1 MGNVS
6 SETSSAS
13 AVEFTDPLQMH
24 IADAIKGNRL
34 DVVTQHM
41 VEQCAKNF
49 SSCKNQDEQYACF
62 VREVGEDGATKLF
75 NHFSEQDST
84 NYDLLSVAVMVVV
97 MKLEKVL
104 VIVAP
109 EMLESDGGNFV
120 EKQSQRLY
128 QAMKHHEDSQAWIGA
143 AQEQLHAHMKSLQG
157 KLGDLIIRTDSAAQ
171 MCADSRRQSEAGL
184 VALKSEI
191 DELRK
196 LCKEIKDDQES
207 IERLNRL
214 EKEMDAKIKE
224 QEEMDAEIKE
234 ESDRVARVRALEKR
248 AEEEEKFAVSIA
260 STAQQAKAA
269 AQQAKAAAQQAKA
282 AASSAEASAS
292 MSIGQANTATTAAS
306 VAKEAEEGAKQARML
321 VEAGVRKGREAA
333 LLAEVQASVSIG
345 QANKATTAA
354 SVAKE
359 AEEGAKQAA
368 VESKDALAKV
378 KESMHATEA
387 KEEAGR
393 WDEIAWQVG
402 REAASLDLELVSLR
416 ADEER
421 MKLQLKQLEQQ
432 LKQLEKQLKESGERR
447 SSKKRASLELTK
459 TAKQLKC
466 AVKLLLEAAN
476 GCRLDPEQA
485 RLLDTARDLVARFS
499 ESPGSASG
507 GESPG
512 ENTWM
517 KIRSAQTP
525 GAAANDESSN
535 LGNLARAVNVD
546 ISSSP
551 PFSGA
556 TIDQFVDGH
565 SGSRGGTTQDSLG
578 TPRHH
583 STGRPATPVIPDSA
597 SSSEASS
604 VATSPSSAGP
614 YISPAQSYKLQAHPE
629 DGSASPFSSGGGG
642 SSLSASASTAGVT
655 FTAALEGEANPPADQ
670 DGVWASPAPKHNLA
684 PPPTPVSPEE

>member
-269 AQQAKAAAQQAKA
+269 AQQAKAAA
-282 AASSAEASAS
+282 SSAEASAS
-292 MSIGQANTATTAAS
+292 MSIGQANTATTAASVAKEAEEGAKQARMLVEAGVRKGREAALLAEVQASVSIGQANKATTAAS

-466 AVKLLLEAAN
+466 AGKLLLEAAN

-525 GAAANDESSN
+525 GNSC
-535 LGNLARAVNVD
+535 
-546 ISSSP
+546 IYSSS
-551 PFSGA
+551 F
-556 TIDQFVDGH
+556 
-565 SGSRGGTTQDSLG
+565 GTYS
-578 TPRHH
+578 
-583 STGRPATPVIPDSA
+583 
-597 SSSEASS
+597 
-604 VATSPSSAGP
+604 
-614 YISPAQSYKLQAHPE
+614 
-629 DGSASPFSSGGGG
+629 
-642 SSLSASASTAGVT
+642 
-655 FTAALEGEANPPADQ
+655 
-670 DGVWASPAPKHNLA
+670 
-684 PPPTPVSPEE
+684 